1 MVLGEDMLTVE
12 RKPEFIVPSHMYG
25 SHTDFSGHE
34 FFEASSIRKRGE
46 KYYFVYSSVVMH
58 ELCYAISDDPLGPFC
73 YGGVVVSN
81 CDIGISDDAEIG
93 FKYFECKDLSA
104 VKITVRGYADG
115 EFLVLNEWDGEPLG
129 SIPVEFTNVW
139 EDYTAEV
146 KIPDGTQAVY
156 FKYKGSGTADLLSFE
171 LI

>member
-1 MVLGEDMLTVE
+1 MKKQAFNPYL
-12 RKPEFIVPSHMYG
+12 PSWEY
-25 SHTDFSGHE
+25 
-34 FFEASSIRKRGE
+34 I
-46 KYYFVYSSVVMH
+46 
-58 ELCYAISDDPLGPFC
+58 P
-73 YGGVVVSN
+73 
-81 CDIGISDDAEIG
+81 
-93 FKYFECKDLSA
+93 
-104 VKITVRGYADG
+104 
-115 EFLVLNEWDGEPLG
+115 DGEPLG

>member
-1 MVLGEDMLTVE
+1 MVLQ
-12 RKPEFIVPSHMYG
+12 
-25 SHTDFSGHE
+25 
-34 FFEASSIRKRGE
+34 A
-46 KYYFVYSSVVMH
+46 
-58 ELCYAISDDPLGPFC
+58 
-73 YGGVVVSN
+73 
-81 CDIGISDDAEIG
+81 
-93 FKYFECKDLSA
+93 SA

-156 FKYKGSGTADLLSFE
+156 FKYKGSGTADLLLFE
-171 LI
+171 FIYRRYNLTCYIL